1 MIKNQIKDDLVEA
14 MKEKNEVKKLSL
26 KSVLAGFT
34 NELVSLGKTPQ
45 DEVTDEIALTVIK
58 KEVKKRKD
66 AFEQFKNAGR
76 NELAE
81 NESKEIEILEKYL
94 PEMMNNDELL
104 SIAKSKKEKLGI
116 DDKSKMGILIGA
128 VMKETAGNADGS
140 DVKKIVESIL

>member
-1 MIKNQIKDDLVEA
+1 MIKNQIKADLIKA

-45 DEVTDEIALTVIK
+45 DEVTDEIALSVIK

-81 NESKEIEILEKYL
+81 NESQEIEILEKYL
-94 PEMMNNDELL
+94 PEMMNNDKLL
-104 SIAKSKKEKLGI
+104 NIAKSKKAELNI

-140 DVKKIVESIL
+140 DVKRIVESIL